1 MTGQVTLSEAMLTAA
16 TQASGAG
23 VSTDATLTGIV
34 REHARLVYQIA
45 YSVLRN
51 HHDAEDASQEVFL
64 RVWKYRTKLPQVAD
78 EKAWVARIA
87 WRVAVE
93 RKPKV
98 GVVSLDDAA
107 HEAIR
112 NALRDDTTDAE
123 TQASQGQMRS
133 WLELMIPTLPEDMR
147 APLLLSTVQELD
159 SAEIAAVLQ
168 IAEGTV
174 RTRLF
179 RARAML
185 KERLAATL
193 GNRS

>member
-16 TQASGAG
+16 TQASGASAS
-23 VSTDATLTGIV
+23 VDAALAGIV
-34 REHARLVYQIA
+34 RERAQLVYQIA

-64 RVWKYRTKLPQVAD
+64 RVWRYRDRLPQVSD

-93 RKPKV
+93 RKPKP
-98 GVVSLDDAA
+98 GTVSLDDAA
-107 HEAIR
+107 HESIR
-112 NALRDDTTDAE
+112 KALRDDTTDAE
-123 TQASQGQMRS
+123 TQASHRQMS
-133 WLELMIPTLPEDMR
+133 TWLETMIPTLPEELR
-147 APLLLSTVQELD
+147 APLLLSTVQELN

-168 IAEGTV
+168 ISEGTV

-179 RARAML
+179 RARARL
-185 KERLAATL
+185 KEKLTATL
-193 GNRS
+193 GTRS